1 MKLTNKLLLLFI
13 FITNITYA
21 QEWIQTDI
29 TDFATINFPVE
40 SELNKSQR
48 ETIYFAEDEF
58 AFYMVAIRKLT
69 NQQSSQI
76 TQKDLTDLYQGV
88 VQGTLDA
95 SNAEII
101 SMNEIKLQNI
111 PALEL
116 ELYGPA
122 NPNLPSQIF
131 KRIIYVNQ
139 HIINIDF
146 WPLTNQKD
154 IANEKK
160 IEYFNSFLINL
171 EKIEN
176 ATTSIQSDNSDE
188 FNTGYEIGFFIGQ
201 IISYVFLIAFLIG
214 VFLLIRYL
222 LKKNKKENKTIRPKE
237 QTLSKITKIICN
249 KCDYEN
255 SSDTKYCWRC
265 GFELTKN

>member
-1 MKLTNKLLLLFI
+1 MKLTNKLLILFI
-13 FITNITYA
+13 FIVNITNA
-21 QEWIQTDI
+21 QDWVKTDI
-29 TDFATINFPVE
+29 TDFASINFPVE
-40 SELNKSQR
+40 SELTKNQR
-48 ETIYFAEDEF
+48 ETIYSAEDEF
-58 AFYMVAIRKLT
+58 AFYIVIVRKLT
-69 NQQSSQI
+69 DQQSSQI
-76 TQKDLTDLYQGV
+76 TQNELTNLYQGV

-101 SMNEIKLQNI
+101 SMNEIILQNI

-139 HIINIDF
+139 HIILIDF

-160 IEYFNSFLINL
+160 LEYFNSFLINL
-171 EKIEN
+171 KEIEN
-176 ATTSIQSDNSDE
+176 TSTVQNDTSDKFNS
-188 FNTGYEIGFFIGQ
+188 GYETGFFIGQ
-201 IISYVFLIAFLIG
+201 IIFYVLLIAFLIG
-214 VFLLIRYL
+214 IFLLIRYL
-222 LKKNKKENKTIRPKE
+222 LKKNKKENKTIHPKE
-237 QTLSKITKIICN
+237 QTHSKVTKIICN
-249 KCDYEN
+249 KCDSEN
-255 SSDTKYCWRC
+255 SSDTKYCSIC